1 MRPRSP
7 KEPVKI
13 RRAKTRE
20 IACPCFELSCYSK
33 IIKIGNAA
41 CTSRFSQETKTFT
54 ASADSSRKQ
63 KRHAIQCDII
73 DPLECEILIDGADSR
88 IQVGGRDLPRYDAI
102 LPRIGASVT
111 DYGLAVVKQFE
122 ILGAKLVNGSKAIA
136 ESRDKML
143 CLQVLTKAN
152 LQVPRSALTRTT
164 RGLRSAV
171 ENCRGMPVVLK
182 VLQGTQGV
190 GVMLVHTPISLGS
203 VVETL
208 HGLEQDVIIQQF
220 IAEGAGRDYRAFVIG
235 NRVVSAMMRTAPEGE
250 FRSNIHR
257 GGEGTLVKLPKNY
270 ERAAIRAAQVLGL
283 QIAGVDLIE
292 SAEGPLI
299 LEVNSSPG
307 FEGIEK
313 ATGMN
318 VARLMMKQIKQV
330 AHKGRGRKRR

>member
-1 MRPRSP
+1 MHIAILSRNKKLHS
-7 KEPVKI
+7 I
-13 RRAKTRE
+13 RRLLQEAKKAR
-20 IACPCFELSCYSK
+20 I
-33 IIKIGNAA
+33 
-41 CTSRFSQETKTFT
+41 
-54 ASADSSRKQ
+54 
-63 KRHAIQCDII
+63 HCDIV
-73 DPLECEILIDGADSR
+73 DPLECEILIDGSESK
-88 IQVGGRDLPRYDAI
+88 IQVNGRDLPAYDAI

-122 ILGAKLVNGSKAIA
+122 ILGAKLVNGSQAIA
-136 ESRDKML
+136 ESRDKMR
-143 CLQVLTKAN
+143 CLQVLTGAR
-152 LQVPRSALTRTT
+152 LQVPRSALTRTH

-171 ENCRGMPVVLK
+171 ETCRGMPVVLK

-220 IAEGAGRDYRAFVIG
+220 IAEGAGRDYRAFVVG
-235 NRVVSAMMRTAPEGE
+235 DRVVAAMMRTAPEGE

-257 GGEGTLVKLPKNY
+257 GGEGTLVKLPKDF
-270 ERAAIRAAQVLGL
+270 ERAAIRAAKVLGL
-283 QIAGVDLIE
+283 QIAGVDLME
-292 SAEGPLI
+292 STDGPLI

-318 VARLMMKQIKQV
+318 VARLMMRQIKLT
-330 AHKGRGRKRR
+330 ARARNRGKVSKKKVR